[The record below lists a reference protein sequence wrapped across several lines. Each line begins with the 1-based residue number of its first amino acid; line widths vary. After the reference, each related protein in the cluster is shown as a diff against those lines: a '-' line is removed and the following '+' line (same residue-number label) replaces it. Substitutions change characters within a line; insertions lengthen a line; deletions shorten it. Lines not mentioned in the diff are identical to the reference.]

1 MPFTLTDADDS
12 FPTGPQDNSGDDAI
26 NALLGNDTVLAGTGN
41 DTVVGGGGND
51 SILGEAGD
59 DLIDGN
65 GDNDTVYGGDGG
77 DVLGGQEGN
86 DRLYGDAGDDQVSGG
101 IGNDFLYGGL
111 NRDTL
116 FGEGGNDRLLAGEDD
131 DSLSGG
137 AGFDTL
143 YGGGGNDTLSFGLD
157 GDSAFGDG
165 GNDLFQLDTPGTGVA
180 DGGAGRDSI
189 TGGTTFD
196 LTGVTPT
203 GIETLLVSQGLI
215 GVTNV
220 VATAAQYAQ
229 FIRIEDTFALSDVTR
244 LGITTDGAVDFSAKL
259 APGLKLYVTL
269 ANGIG
274 SDVVGGRWAD
284 TIVGG
289 IGNDT
294 ISGSSGADSLIGG
307 EGANLIDG
315 GTGIDTMEGG
325 SGNDTFRVQEQAD
338 VITGNGGFDEV
349 WTDLSTYT
357 VHQFISRAVYAGA
370 SDWRCI
376 GSTGLGSTGDN
387 EIVGGAGSDTL
398 NGGNGTFSGN
408 DKLYGN
414 EGNDRLIGGFG
425 FDLLDGGLGN
435 DTMIGGNDNDTY
447 VVNSALDSIVEAFG
461 GGTDTVQTNLSYV
474 LGAELE
480 NLTLTGSANRNG
492 TGNALDNLLTGNAGA
507 NLLSGQDGNDTL
519 QGNAGADTL
528 TGGLGADRF
537 IFTALAQSPAI
548 PGAHDEIADFS
559 SAQGDRIDLSALDPL
574 PAAGDQAF
582 ALDLNGDFARG
593 EIRLT
598 QQGADLLVEINA
610 DADAAADLALLLRNT
625 ASLAAGDFVL

>member
-1 MPFTLTDADDS
+1 MAATSWAGKRATTGFMAIRRRPAGKRHRQRCPFRRAR
-12 FPTGPQDNSGDDAI
+12 PRHAVRRGRQRP
-26 NALLGNDTVLAGTGN
+26 ALWRRSRG
-41 DTVVGGGGND
+41 
-51 SILGEAGD
+51 
-59 DLIDGN
+59 
-65 GDNDTVYGGDGG
+65 
-77 DVLGGQEGN
+77 
-86 DRLYGDAGDDQVSGG
+86 
-101 IGNDFLYGGL
+101 F
-111 NRDTL
+111 
-116 FGEGGNDRLLAGEDD
+116 
-131 DSLSGG
+131 LSGG
-137 AGFDTL
+137 AGRDTL
-143 YGGGGNDTLSFGLD
+143 YGGSGNDTLSFGLD
-157 GDSAFGDG
+157 GDSAFGDT
-165 GNDLFQLDTPGTGVA
+165 GNDLFQLDTPGTGSA

-196 LTGVTPT
+196 LTGVALA

-220 VATAAQYAQ
+220 VATASQFAQ
-229 FIRIEDTFALSDVTR
+229 FIRIEDTFALSDITR
-244 LGITTDGAVDFSAKL
+244 LGISTDGTVDFSAKL
-259 APGLKLYVTL
+259 APGLKLYITL

-274 SDVVGGRWAD
+274 SDVTGGRWAD
-284 TIVGG
+284 TILGG

-307 EGANLIDG
+307 AGNNLIDG

-338 VITGNGGFDEV
+338 VITGNGGIDEV

-357 VHQFISRAVYAGA
+357 VHQFIARAVYTGAG
-370 SDWRCI
+370 DWKCV

-387 EIVGGAGSDTL
+387 EIVGGAGNDTL

-408 DKLYGN
+408 DRLFGN
-414 EGNDRLIGGFG
+414 DGNDRLIGGFG
-425 FDLLDGGLGN
+425 FDLLDGGQGD
-435 DTMIGGNDNDTY
+435 DTMTGGNDNDTY
-447 VVNSALDSIVEAFG
+447 VVGGARDRIVEVAG
-461 GGTDTVQTNLSYV
+461 GGIDTVLTNRNYV

-480 NLTLTGSANRNG
+480 NLTLTGAANRSG
-492 TGNALDNLLTGNAGA
+492 TGNALDNLLSGNVSA
-507 NLLSGQDGNDTL
+507 NLLSGADGNDTL

-537 IFTALAQSPAI
+537 VFAAVSHSPAI
-548 PGAHDEIADFS
+548 PGAYDEITDFS
-559 SAQGDRIDLSALDPL
+559 SGQGDRIDLSAIDPL

-598 QQGADLLVEINA
+598 AQGADLLVEINA
-610 DADAAADLALLLRNT
+610 DADAAADLAILVRNT